1 MAPKKKQIQNLENC
15 ENSYFAEN
23 QYLTMFKDIKSALV
37 DTIFTLDIYINRLEK
52 KNETNLA
59 ETQLSMQGAVKL
71 LREYY
76 AKRYSENNENLEET
90 LPEKPKKRPRL
101 NQKIKKSSN
110 TPEFQE
116 KIKNHLVVNETT
128 ESNTI

>member
-15 ENSYFAEN
+15 ENSNFAEN

-59 ETQLSMQGAVKL
+59 ENKLSMQGAVKL

-90 LPEKPKKRPRL
+90 LPEKPKKKRNP
-101 NQKIKKSSN
+101 KTKKSSN

>member
-1 MAPKKKQIQNLENC
+1 MAPKKKQTQNLENC
-15 ENSYFAEN
+15 ENSNFAEN

-52 KNETNLA
+52 KDETYLA
-59 ETQLSMQGAVKL
+59 ENKLSMQGAVKL

-76 AKRYSENNENLEET
+76 SKRYSQNNENLEET
-90 LPEKPKKRPRL
+90 LPEKPKKKRNP
-101 NQKIKKSSN
+101 KTKKSSN

-116 KIKNHLVVNETT
+116 KIKNHLFVNETT
-128 ESNTI
+128 ETNII